1 MCNHYGFNSSPTQ
14 VEWTCRALLSGRTIG
29 HDDEIT
35 EAKGWRLAAI
45 VWRLKHRYGWP
56 IQTEYTGPENH
67 ARYKLAVGCN
77 RANLRFPRSARG
89 LAQGGAQ

>member
-1 MCNHYGFNSSPTQ
+1 MKHEGFYSSDTQ
-14 VEWTCRALLSGRTIG
+14 IEWACRAFLSGRTIG

-56 IQTEYTGPENH
+56 ILAEYVGTENR
-67 ARYKLAVGCN
+67 ASYKLAPDAD
-77 RANLRFPRSARG
+77 RTRLRFPRSAQT
-89 LAQGGAQ
+89 LAGNGVA